1 MTEDIHVIDDGFD
14 GENFFGVDLAEV
26 RKVKKAA
33 KIGYMAFPLYP
44 PPSGAHWGE
53 FNNRKLQEDAIEEM
67 LGSFKGAIDF
77 CSDLCAIDVAVKRHW
92 VENIE
97 EALVDSVEG
106 SKMNQLPVV
115 KFSEQGKKEILP
127 RNLWMLSGNHR
138 RETLKRYVDEL
149 VEEIKDLQKK
159 AKDIKGGKTEVE
171 LSADKG
177 RELDAVKAAIVEKQ
191 KTVEKSKKW
200 VVRLYDR
207 GA

>member
-14 GENFFGVDLAEV
+14 GENFLGVDLAEV

-44 PPSGAHWGE
+44 PPAGAHWGE
-53 FNNRKLQEDAIEEM
+53 FNNRKMEEDAIEQM
-67 LGSFKGAIDF
+67 LVSFKGAIDF

-92 VENIE
+92 VENIG
-97 EALVDSVEG
+97 EALADSVEG
-106 SKMNQLPVV
+106 FKMHQLPVV
-115 KFSEQGKKEILP
+115 TFSEQGKKEILP

-149 VEEIKDLQKK
+149 VEEIKELHKK
-159 AKDIKGGKTEVE
+159 IKDIKGGKTEAE
-171 LSADKG
+171 LSTDKNW
-177 RELDAVKAAIVEKQ
+177 EIETVKAAIAEKQ
-191 KTVEKSKKW
+191 KMVDKSKKW